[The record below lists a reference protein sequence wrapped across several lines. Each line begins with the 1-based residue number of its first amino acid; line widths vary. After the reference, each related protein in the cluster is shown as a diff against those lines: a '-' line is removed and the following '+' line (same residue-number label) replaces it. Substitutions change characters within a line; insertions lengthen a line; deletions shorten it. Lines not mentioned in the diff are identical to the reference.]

1 MAMSPILLADD
12 DADQAFLTTRAFK
25 EAGVVQPLVVVR
37 DGSAAIDYLAG
48 KGGHAD
54 RAVHPLPCLML
65 LDQKLPGCSGL
76 DVLQWVRNESPVCTL
91 PVLLLSSSTFD
102 GDVQA
107 AYLVGANGYLVK
119 PASFEEMLAMARA
132 IKDYWLGFNRAPSP
146 A

>member
-25 EAGVVQPLVVVR
+25 TAGVVNPLVVVG
-37 DGSAAIDYLAG
+37 DGSEAIDYLAG
-48 KGGHAD
+48 KGPHAD
-54 RAVHPLPCLML
+54 RAACPLPCLML

-76 DVLQWVRNESPVCTL
+76 DVLQWVRTESPVCTL
-91 PVLLLSSSTFD
+91 PVLLLSSSNFD

-119 PASFEEMLAMARA
+119 PASFEQTLAMARA
-132 IKDYWLGFNRAPSP
+132 IKEYWLTFNRAPSP
-146 A
+146 G